1 MKYVSLPLQE
11 YLIEPSF
18 KMCTDCVV
26 FSHDFQNL
34 HVADA
39 ALIDTGAT
47 RTAVSMDILRELKC
61 QPKREELIEI
71 GNKLNTVGVYDVRL
85 MLTPDLV
92 FNLEVYGLDGEG
104 LGTVIIGM
112 DIIGH
117 GKLTIEL
124 VGKKHKGELLF
135 PTP

>member
-1 MKYVSLPLQE
+1 
-11 YLIEPSF
+11 
-18 KMCTDCVV
+18 
-26 FSHDFQNL
+26 
-34 HVADA
+34 
-39 ALIDTGAT
+39 
-47 RTAVSMDILRELKC
+47 MDILRELKC

-112 DIIGH
+112 DIIGR

-124 VGKKHKGELLF
+124 AGKKHKGELLF